1 MTSAKRTAAVG
12 AYFEA
17 VAATRASGGATAERS
32 CYPALENLLNAIGD
46 TLEPRVRCVTELKD
60 VGGGHPDMGLYS
72 ARQLRKGEDRPLPER
87 GVVEV
92 KPPDEDAHE
101 TAAGEQVRRYRGLYG
116 LVLVTNLRE
125 FLLQEESADGERVT
139 LESFTLAA
147 SEEEFFV
154 LINRRDA
161 QTRTVRAGLGEFL
174 YRALRSTQTVTGH
187 TRCLKVST
195 STTRSSTAWE
205 PTSSRQST
213 PTASSRSGAR

>member
-1 MTSAKRTAAVG
+1 MTSAKRTAAGG

-32 CYPALENLLNAIGD
+32 YYPALENLLNAIGD

-92 KPPDEDAHE
+92 KAPDADALK
-101 TAAGEQVRRYRGLYG
+101 TAAGAQVRRYRGLYG
-116 LVLVTNLRE
+116 LVLVTNLR
-125 FLLQEESADGERVT
+125 
-139 LESFTLAA
+139 
-147 SEEEFFV
+147 
-154 LINRRDA
+154 
-161 QTRTVRAGLGEFL
+161 EFL